1 MPWHFTKMKDRE
13 SSLDTY
19 LPLEIAKTC
28 SMTQYVLVGNALENL
43 GTLVVDPTAAFQSNQ
58 FTFDA

>member
-1 MPWHFTKMKDRE
+1 MAFYQDEGPGVIVG
-13 SSLDTY
+13 Y

-28 SMTQYVLVGNALENL
+28 SMMQYMSVGNALENL
-43 GTLVVDPTAAFQSNQ
+43 GTLVVDSTAAFQSNQ